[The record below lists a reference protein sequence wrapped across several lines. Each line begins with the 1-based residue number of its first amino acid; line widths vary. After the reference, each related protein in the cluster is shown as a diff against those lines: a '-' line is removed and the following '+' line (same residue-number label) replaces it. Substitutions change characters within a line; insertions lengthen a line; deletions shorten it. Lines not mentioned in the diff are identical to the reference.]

1 MINIESDFDY
11 LCELIIKDHDFVRD
25 GIDTVKE
32 FISISSH
39 EFSTNLQNALA
50 RYCVTHR
57 LCIKCGE
64 ELESY
69 TYEEDRGECC
79 GMPCSE
85 RMTEWYCP
93 NCD

>member
-32 FISISSH
+32 FISISSN
-39 EFSTNLQNALA
+39 EFSANLQNALE
-50 RYCVTHR
+50 RYCETHR

-69 TYEEDRGECC
+69 VYEEDRGEIC

-85 RMTEWYCP
+85 TMTEWYCYD
-93 NCD
+93 CD

>member
-11 LCELIIKDHDFVRD
+11 LCELIIKDHDFIRD
-25 GIDTVKE
+25 GIDTVRE

-39 EFSTNLQNALA
+39 DFSINLQNALE
-50 RYCVTHR
+50 RYCA
-57 LCIKCGE
+57 CKNICNKCGE

-79 GMPCSE
+79 GVSCSE
-85 RMTEWYCP
+85 TMTEWYCP
-93 NCD
+93 NCN